1 MPLPFRTKR
10 VHTPTLLQMEMVEC
24 GAAALGIILAYY
36 KRIVPLTELR
46 VECGVSR
53 DGSKASNIIQAAQ
66 RYGLEA
72 NGYKAELE
80 QLGQFKPPYIVFWH
94 FGHFV
99 VVEGIGR
106 DRVFLNDPATGPR
119 TVSLREFD
127 EAFTGVVLTLKP
139 GPDFQSGGQKP
150 SLWLALNKR
159 LKSSRGSILY
169 CILAGFLLAIPGIIL
184 PVFSQIFVDQILVDH
199 RTDWLRPLILVM
211 AFTLMLQTILSLL
224 QLKILRQLRIKL
236 ATTMA
241 SGFLWQSLRL
251 PVAFYDHRLAG
262 EVSNRLRINNRVADV
277 LSGQLATTVISSIML
292 IFYAGVMFAYDG
304 LLTIIGIIFSLLNVF
319 ALQWIA
325 RHRIDASLKLQLD
338 QGKAHGVAIAGLKSM
353 ETIKASAIES
363 DFFTRWAGYYAK
375 VINTQ
380 QGLDLAN
387 QTLGILPIFLTSL
400 TTLLILLI
408 GGLRVIN
415 GELTIGMVVAFQSLM
430 QQFQMPI
437 NDLVNFGSRLQELEG
452 DLNCLEDVLQHPLD
466 PMVAPDT
473 FKLEPLSIENISK
486 TQLQWSSPA
495 QLKGHLELR
504 QVTFGYS
511 RVAPP
516 LFENFN
522 LILRPGESL
531 ALVGGSGSGK
541 STLAKLICGLYQP
554 WSGEILLDGMPI
566 TAIPRPVLAKSLALV
581 EQDIFLF
588 GGTIRDNLTLWDHR
602 VTEPQLIQAC
612 EDALIDEV
620 VRSISGGLQGELMEG
635 GHNLSGGQRQRLEIA
650 RALVHNPSIL
660 VMDEAT
666 SALDAETERHIS
678 QNLQRRQCTNIIV
691 AHRLST
697 IRDCDQLV
705 VLNHG
710 RVVEQG
716 CHDTLW
722 QNNGLY
728 TQLIQ
733 AI

>member
-1 MPLPFRTKR
+1 MLFPVSKR
-10 VHTPTLLQMEMVEC
+10 VRTPTLLQLEMVEC
-24 GAAALGIILAYY
+24 GAAALGIILAHY
-36 KRIVPLTELR
+36 KRIVPLTQLR
-46 VECGVSR
+46 VDCGVSR
-53 DGSKASNIIQAAQ
+53 DGSKASNIIKAAQ
-66 RYGLEA
+66 AHRLEA

-80 QLGQFKPPYIVFWH
+80 QLDQFQPPYIVFWR

-119 TVSLREFD
+119 SVSLKEFD

-139 GPDFQSGGQKP
+139 GPDFQPGGQKP

-159 LKSSRGSILY
+159 LKSSWRTIIY

-184 PVFSQIFVDQILVDH
+184 PVFSQIFVDQILVDQ
-199 RTDWLRPLILVM
+199 RTDWLRPLTLAM
-211 AFTLMLQTILSLL
+211 AFILIIQTTLSLL
-224 QLKILRQLRIKL
+224 QLKFLRQLKIKL

-241 SGFLWQSLRL
+241 SGFLWQSLQL
-251 PVAFYDHRLAG
+251 PIEFYAHRLAG

-277 LSGQLATTVISSIML
+277 LSGQLATIVISSIML
-292 IFYAGVMFAYDG
+292 IFYASVMFAYDG
-304 LLTIIGIIFSLLNVF
+304 LLTMLGIVFSLLNVL
-319 ALQWIA
+319 ALQWMA

-380 QGLDLAN
+380 QGLDLSN

-408 GGLRVIN
+408 GGLRVMN

-437 NDLVNFGSRLQELEG
+437 TDLVNFGSRLQELEG

-466 PMVAPDT
+466 PMVATGPYS
-473 FKLEPLSIENISK
+473 LSTENAVL
-486 TQLQWSSPA
+486 QQWSEPA

-511 RVAPP
+511 RVERP
-516 LFENFN
+516 LLKNFN
-522 LILRPGESL
+522 LTLRPGESL

-554 WSGEILLDGMPI
+554 WSGEILLDGIPI
-566 TAIPRPVLAKSLALV
+566 TAIPRPVLAHSLALV

-588 GGTIRDNLTLWDHR
+588 GGTVRDNLTLWDSR
-602 VTEPQLIQAC
+602 VADPQLLQAC
-612 EDALIDEV
+612 QDALIDEV
-620 VRSISGGLQGELMEG
+620 VRSIPGGLQGELLEG

-666 SALDAETERHIS
+666 SALDAETERHIN
-678 QNLQRRQCTNIIV
+678 QNLQQRGCTSVIV

-697 IRDCDQLV
+697 IRDCDQLIM
-705 VLNHG
+705 LNHG
-710 RVVEQG
+710 KVVEQG
-716 CHDTLW
+716 RHDTLW

-728 TQLIQ
+728 TELIQ